1 MKTNRFLFI
10 AVAGMLLLMTSCR
23 DKDARMLTIINEDGT
38 CSREMTFS
46 SDAQSVMA
54 PLSEPINNNGMIYR
68 AGWQRTWSVK
78 GDSVQ
83 HPCPMTQQQW
93 DSLQRALP
101 NQDISSK
108 ILMHTRQNYSSVR
121 EMGDSLIRAA
131 QDLIKDTASLEKH
144 FKWFYTDYV
153 YQETL
158 SFAVIDK
165 LFPIPLDRYVSAD
178 TASYWFTGQ
187 PNLGEG
193 LTGAEQKEL
202 LDNIEPRIL
211 QWFNACSM
219 AHICEVIA
227 NEHYDKVKNPPVTKE
242 QFVALTDSIVQRP
255 DVGKIDFGGNLDQVV
270 KILEDFYHSD
280 AYTPLFMDSDIWKM
294 RLDEKQKS
302 YAYLVAMAPQLDYV
316 MPGKVVDGGDGVIEG
331 NLIRYKFSGERLIP
345 HPYVISA
352 TSRVTNVWA
361 FIVTFLVILLAI
373 GSFLYRRRPKKV

>member
-10 AVAGMLLLMTSCR
+10 AAAVMLLMTSCL
-23 DKDARMLTIINEDGT
+23 DKDARMLTIINQDGT

-46 SDAQSVMA
+46 SDSQSVML

-68 AGWQRTWSVK
+68 AGWLRTWSVK

-108 ILMHTRQNYSSVR
+108 ILMHTRQNYPSVN

-187 PNLGEG
+187 PNLAEG

-202 LDNIEPRIL
+202 LDDIEPRIL

-242 QFVALTDSIVQRP
+242 QFVALTDSIVMTP
-255 DVGKIDFGGNLDQVV
+255 DVDKIDFGGNLDQVI

-280 AYTPLFMDSDIWKM
+280 AYTPLFKDSDIWKM

-302 YAYLVAMAPQLDYV
+302 YAYLVAMAPQLNYV
-316 MPGKVVDGGDGVIEG
+316 LPGKIVDGGDGMIEG

-345 HPYVISA
+345 HPYIISV